1 MKIGIIGL
9 GFMGATHIGAFSKL
23 KGVEVA
29 AVCARNPQAL
39 SGDLSHVGGN
49 LNREAGVYDFS
60 NVRKYTDWREI
71 VRDPALDAVDICLP
85 TDVHP
90 AVSLAAFAEGKH
102 VLCEKPMALSISDCE
117 RMIAAAESHR
127 RIFMVGQVL
136 RFWPEYLYLEKFV
149 QRERPSIVS
158 ATFSR
163 RTAMPDWSPW
173 LMDQSRSG
181 GAILDL
187 LIHDIDQALSL
198 FGPPA
203 EVSAKNLDGS
213 DSIAATLT
221 YPDGLQV
228 HIEGGWFGSETP
240 FSMGYSVRTTESELD
255 FTADGLR
262 LNATMVELPA
272 AEDAYDAEL
281 AYFIDCCQNNRQ
293 PDRCLPQDSAKGVEL
308 ALLLKQ
314 ARSLEGAPLKC
325 KIQTT

>member
-9 GFMGATHIGAFSKL
+9 GFMGATHLGAFSKL
-23 KGVEVA
+23 KDVEVA

-71 VRDPALDAVDICLP
+71 VRDPALDAIDICLP
-85 TDVHP
+85 TDAHL

-102 VLCEKPMALSISDCE
+102 VLCEKPMALSTSDCE

-136 RFWPEYLYLEKFV
+136 RFWPEYLYLENFV
-149 QRERPSIVS
+149 KSERRSIVS

-163 RTAMPDWSPW
+163 RAAMPDWNPW
-173 LMDQSRSG
+173 LMDESRSG

-198 FGPPA
+198 FGRP
-203 EVSAKNLDGS
+203 EQVSAKSLEGS
-213 DSIAATLT
+213 DSMTATLT
-221 YPDGLQV
+221 YADGLQV
-228 HIEGGWFGSETP
+228 RIEGGWFGAETP
-240 FSMGYSVRTTESELD
+240 FSMGFAAQARERELD
-255 FTADGLR
+255 FTAEGLR
-262 LNATMVELPA
+262 LNATKVELPA
-272 AEDAYDAEL
+272 AEDAYEAEL
-281 AYFIDCCQNNRQ
+281 AYFIECCQNNRQ
-293 PDRCLPQDSAKGVEL
+293 PDRCLPRDSAEGVEL

-314 ARSLEGAPLKC
+314 SRSLEGTPLKC
-325 KIQTT
+325 KIQKT

>member
-9 GFMGATHIGAFSKL
+9 GFMGATHLGAFSKL
-23 KGVEVA
+23 KDVEVA

-60 NVRKYTDWREI
+60 NIRKYTDWREI

-85 TDVHP
+85 TDAHP
-90 AVSLAAFAEGKH
+90 AVSLAAFADGKH
-102 VLCEKPMALSISDCE
+102 VLCEKPMALSLSDCK
-117 RMIAAAESHR
+117 RMIGAAESHR

-136 RFWPEYLYLEKFV
+136 RFWPEYLYLESFV
-149 QRERPSIVS
+149 KRERQSIVS

-163 RTAMPDWSPW
+163 RAAMPDWSPW

-198 FGPPA
+198 FGPPE
-203 EVSAKNLDGS
+203 EVAAKSLDGS

-221 YPDGLQV
+221 YADGLEV
-228 HIEGGWFGSETP
+228 RIEGGWFGPETP
-240 FSMGYSVRTTESELD
+240 FSMGFSVRTRKGELE
-255 FTADGLR
+255 FNAEGLR
-262 LNATMVELPA
+262 LNATTVELPA

-281 AYFIDCCQNNRQ
+281 AYFIECCQNNRQ
-293 PDRCLPQDSAKGVEL
+293 PIRCLPRDSAEGVEL

-314 ARSLEGAPLKC
+314 SRSLEGAPLKC
-325 KIQTT
+325 NIQKV